1 MQGEAQIVTIG
12 VVTTTL
18 TFDHLLPDGI
28 ALKDFQTVGV
38 AYATV
43 ARRVLIGDEMG
54 LGKTIQALTTLEAN
68 DAYPAVVVCPTS
80 LRGNWANEVAKFFP
94 HRSVEIVAGT
104 RPYRTQ
110 GADITIV
117 GEAVVKNW
125 ADELAQPVA
134 LVLDESHYFKTATAQ
149 RTKAAQALA
158 DSVPAEGFVIA
169 LTGTPIQNRPI
180 ELLAQLRILGAL
192 DEIVADEYQGKRDPE
207 FAFKFAF
214 CRNEESKRET
224 GHYTWDGAVDT
235 DRLNA
240 LLRGT
245 VLVRRER
252 QEVLG
257 LADTTRVPVRLS
269 LNGALDTYRKAEA
282 DIISHVEAVA
292 ANEATIEAL
301 EKGNDPEAAAK
312 IAALQ
317 ARQAVLRAE
326 VLVSLTT
333 LRNLVGEAKVDATVE
348 WVKNF
353 FDSNPTRKLV
363 VFAWHKSVQ
372 KALVEALAEFNPAQI
387 LGGQADV
394 EDQKARF
401 QNDDAC
407 RVIVCSIKA
416 AAEGHTLTAASD
428 VLFVE
433 LPWHPGAEQQC
444 EDRCNRIGQEASQ
457 VFAWKILADD
467 TIDGWVESLIN
478 EKREIYRS
486 AVIGTTAAVADE
498 SSIASA
504 LIEKF
509 AQRSAR

>member
-1 MQGEAQIVTIG
+1 MTNTASAP
-12 VVTTTL
+12 TL
-18 TFDHLLPDGI
+18 SWDHLLPEGI

-43 ARRVLIGDEMG
+43 AKRVLIGDEMG

-68 DAYPAVVVCPTS
+68 DAYPAVVVCPTT

-94 HRSVEIVAGT
+94 HRTVEIVAGT
-104 RPYRTQ
+104 RAYRTQ

-117 GEAVVKNW
+117 GEAVVKHW

-134 LVLDESHYFKTATAQ
+134 LVLDESHYFKTPTAQ
-149 RTKAAQALA
+149 RTKAVQALA

-192 DEIVADEYQGKRDPE
+192 EDIVADEYQGKRDPE

-214 CRNEESKRET
+214 CRNEQRKAET
-224 GHYTWDGAVDT
+224 GKYTWDGAVDT

-245 VLVRRER
+245 VMVRRER

-257 LADTTRVPVRLS
+257 LNDTLRVPVRLT
-269 LNGALDTYRKAEA
+269 LNGALKTYRAAEA
-282 DIISHVEAVA
+282 DIISHCEAVA
-292 ANEATIEAL
+292 AAEAAL
-301 EKGNDPEAAAK
+301 EAAQKGDDPEAAAQV
-312 IAALQ
+312 AALQ
-317 ARQAVLRAE
+317 ARLAVMRAE

-333 LRNLVGEAKVDATVE
+333 LRNLVGEAKVEATVE
-348 WVKNF
+348 WVENF
-353 FDSNPTRKLV
+353 FASNPGRKLV

-372 KALVEALAEFNPAQI
+372 QALVEALAEYNPAQI

-401 QNDDAC
+401 MTDDTC

-416 AAEGHTLTAASD
+416 AAEGHTLTAAQD

-433 LPWHPGAEQQC
+433 QPWHPGAEQQC
-444 EDRCNRIGQEASQ
+444 EDRVNRIGQEASQ
-457 VFAWKILADD
+457 VFAWKILADE
-467 TIDGWVESLIN
+467 TIDEWVHEII
-478 EKREIYRS
+478 EAKREVYRS
-486 AVIGTTAAVADE
+486 TIIGEAVEADDEASIG
-498 SSIASA
+498 SA
-504 LIEKF
+504 LIARF
-509 AQRSAR
+509 AGQAAA